1 MVGFARNLN
10 QDATHWPVTGSDGY
24 GGFTY
29 GAPVRHDCRWQDKN
43 ELFLTPD
50 NEEVVSAAIVYLNTD
65 IAVGDFLAEGDYAT
79 EPVVDPGTISTAK
92 RVRNF
97 GKSTD
102 LRALVALR
110 KAWL

>member
-1 MVGFARNLN
+1 MNLLRNLRESV
-10 QDATHWPVTGSDGY
+10 THWPLTGSDGY

-29 GAPVRHDCRWQDKN
+29 GTPILLKGRWEDKN
-43 ELFLTPD
+43 ELFITPD

-65 IAVGDFLAEGDYAT
+65 IAAGDYLAQGDHAT
-79 EPVVDPGTISTAK
+79 IPVPNPVTVAGRRI
-92 RVRNF
+92 RNY

-102 LRALVALR
+102 LRGLVALR

>member
-1 MVGFARNLN
+1 MSFLRNLRE
-10 QDATHWPVTGSDGY
+10 DVTHWPVTGTDGY

-29 GAPVRHDCRWQDKN
+29 GSPVLEKGRWQDKN
-43 ELFLTPD
+43 ELFVTPD
-50 NEEVVSAAIVYLNTD
+50 NEEVMSTAIVYLNTD
-65 IAVGDFLAEGDYAT
+65 ISPGDYLAQGDHAT
-79 EPVVDPGTISTAK
+79 VPISNPTTVNGH
-92 RVRNF
+92 RIRNY